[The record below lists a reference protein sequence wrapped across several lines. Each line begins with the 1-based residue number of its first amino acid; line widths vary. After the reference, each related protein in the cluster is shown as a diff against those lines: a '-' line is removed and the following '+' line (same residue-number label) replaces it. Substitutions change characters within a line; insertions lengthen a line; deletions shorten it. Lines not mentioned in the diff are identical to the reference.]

1 MMEDDVPL
9 YRFDEYFLLLG
20 LGMVVIDSGATPT
33 IVGEEVW
40 KKWLEED
47 NFDDVR
53 NLFDCQ

>member
-1 MMEDDVPL
+1 MEDDVSL

-20 LGMVVIDSGATPT
+20 LGMVVIDSGAILT

-53 NLFDCQ
+53 NLFDC

>member
-9 YRFDEYFLLLG
+9 YRFDEYFLLFG
-20 LGMVVIDSGATPT
+20 LGMVVIDSGAIPT